1 MAIEAY
7 MTFQTAQGKYLE
19 GESQVNIISGSES
32 NLGTSTDYSMTA
44 LKNGI
49 LFEITDV
56 SFDIEQALNIGSQ
69 SSGIGAG
76 KITFNPLNF
85 TRPSDRISPTLFR
98 MCASGEH
105 FKSVSLFIRRAGG
118 SANAAT
124 GQITSG
130 QTYLRFDF
138 ALVGIKTI
146 NWSVDDDNSKEEVT
160 MEYGALMLRYLQQ
173 DVTGAGLKSPFAAS
187 WNRIYNTDK
196 FEVIKA
202 S

>member
-19 GESQVNIISGSES
+19 GESQVNIIAGSES
-32 NLGTSTDYSMTA
+32 TLGTSTDFGMTA
-44 LKNGI
+44 LKSGI

-56 SFDIEQALNIGSQ
+56 SFDIEQALDIGSK

-85 TRPSDRISPTLFR
+85 TRPSDRVSPTMFK
-98 MCASGEH
+98 MCCAGEH

-118 SANAAT
+118 SAGAAA
-124 GQITSG
+124 GSVTSG

-146 NWSVDDDNSKEEVT
+146 NWSVDDDSAKEEVT
-160 MEYGALMLRYLQQ
+160 MEYGAMSVRYLQQ
-173 DVTGAGLKSPFAAS
+173 DVTGTGMKIYPAS

-202 S
+202 T

>member
-1 MAIEAY
+1 MAIESY

-19 GESQVNIISGSES
+19 GESQVNIVKASES
-32 NLGTSTDYSMTA
+32 NLGTSTDFQMTD
-44 LKNGI
+44 LKAGI

-76 KITFNPLNF
+76 KVTFNPLSF

-98 MCASGEH
+98 MCCAGEH
-105 FKSVSLFIRRAGG
+105 FRSVSLFLRRAGG
-118 SANAAT
+118 SANAAA
-124 GQITSG
+124 GSITAG

-138 ALVGIKTI
+138 ALVGLKTI

-173 DVTGAGLKSPFAAS
+173 DVTGAGMKLYPAS

>member
-7 MTFQTAQGKYLE
+7 MTFQTAQGKYLD
-19 GESQVNIISGSES
+19 GESQVNVIAGSES
-32 NLGTSTDYSMTA
+32 NLGTSTDFQMTA

-56 SFDIEQALNIGSQ
+56 SFDIDQALNIGSQ

-76 KITFNPLNF
+76 KITFNPLSF

-98 MCASGEH
+98 MCCSGEH

-118 SANAAT
+118 SANQAA

-146 NWSVDDDNSKEEVT
+146 EWSVDDDNSKESCT
-160 MEYGALMLRYLQQ
+160 MEFGALMLRYLQQ
-173 DVTGAGLKSPFAAS
+173 DVTGSGLKAPVAAS

-202 S
+202 T

>member
-19 GESQVNIISGSES
+19 GESQVTIVNGSES
-32 NLGTSTDYSMTA
+32 NLGTSTDYQMSA
-44 LKNGI
+44 LKSGI

-56 SFDIEQALNIGSQ
+56 SFDIEQALNIGPQ

-76 KITFNPLNF
+76 KVTFNPLSF
-85 TRPSDRISPTLFR
+85 TRPSDRVSPIFFR
-98 MCASGEH
+98 HCCSGEH
-105 FKSVSLFIRRAGG
+105 FRSVSLFIRRAGG

-124 GQITSG
+124 GQVTSG

-146 NWSVDDDNSKEEVT
+146 NWSVDDDNAKEEVT
-160 MEYGALMLRYLQQ
+160 IEYGAIMMRYLQQ
-173 DVTGAGLKSPFAAS
+173 DVTGAGMKVYPAS

>member
-7 MTFQTAQGKYLE
+7 MTFTDAKGTPLK
-19 GESQVNIISGSES
+19 GESQVVIQSES
-32 NLGTSTDYSMTA
+32 NLGTDAKYCPGLTA
-44 LKNGI
+44 GI

-76 KITFNPLNF
+76 KVVFNPLSF
-85 TRPSDRISPTLFR
+85 TRPSDRISPELFR
-98 MCASGEH
+98 MCCAGEH

-118 SANAAT
+118 SANKSDNDRTA
-124 GQITSG
+124 G

-138 ALVGIKTI
+138 ALVGVKTI
-146 NWSVDDDNSKEEVT
+146 NWSVDDDNSKEELT

-173 DVTGAGLKSPFAAS
+173 DVTGEGLKAPMYAA
-187 WNRIYNTDK
+187 WNRVYNTDK
-196 FEVIKA
+196 WEYIKA
-202 S
+202 K

>member
-19 GESQVNIISGSES
+19 GESQVNIIKGSES
-32 NLGTSTDYSMTA
+32 NLGTSTDFQMTD

-76 KITFNPLNF
+76 RITFNPLSF
-85 TRPSDRISPTLFR
+85 TRPSDRISPVLFR
-98 MCASGEH
+98 MCCAGEH
-105 FKSVSLFIRRAGG
+105 FRSVSLFIRRAGG
-118 SANAAT
+118 SAGAAA
-124 GQITSG
+124 GSITSG

-138 ALVGIKTI
+138 ALVGVKTI

-160 MEYGALMLRYLQQ
+160 MEYGALMLRYQQQ
-173 DVTGAGLKSPFAAS
+173 DVTGAGMKLYPAS

-202 S
+202 T

>member
-7 MTFQTAQGKYLE
+7 MTFQDAKGTPLK
-19 GESQVNIISGSES
+19 GESQVEIKTES
-32 NLGTSTDYSMTA
+32 NLGTSTEAGMPA
-44 LKNGI
+44 LTSGN

-76 KITFNPLNF
+76 KVTFNPLNF

-98 MCASGEH
+98 MCCAGEH
-105 FKSVSLFIRRAGG
+105 FKAVSLFIRRAGG
-118 SANAAT
+118 SANESAGSGA
-124 GQITSG
+124 ITAG

-160 MEYGALMLRYLQQ
+160 MEYGALKLRYLQQ
-173 DVTGAGLKSPFAAS
+173 DVSGGGLKSPYEAN
-187 WNRIYNTDK
+187 WNRIYNNDK

-202 S
+202 T